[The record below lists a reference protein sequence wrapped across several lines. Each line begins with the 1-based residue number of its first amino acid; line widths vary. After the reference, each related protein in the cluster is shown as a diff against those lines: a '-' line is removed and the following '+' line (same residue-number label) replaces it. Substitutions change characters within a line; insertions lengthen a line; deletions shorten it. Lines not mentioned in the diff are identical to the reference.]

1 MPVTSKEQ
9 KMAHIA
15 VKNPLDPQ
23 VLKAAGVPLD
33 DALWFAQVPGNRKV
47 AALMCARGKRILQQ
61 VQRHT
66 MRLAA

>member
-1 MPVTSKEQ
+1 
-9 KMAHIA
+9 
-15 VKNPLDPQ
+15 
-23 VLKAAGVPLD
+23 
-33 DALWFAQVPGNRKV
+33 VPGNRKV